1 MKKIKWANVEFLSLC
16 PRGKNG
22 FKVLYKEDGKF
33 EAAAQ
38 IKKGEEFEKRGEIV
52 AAIYVPNHPDHEDHF
67 AQDEFAIKTMAYSH
81 ARNGS
86 KLDLRHNEKP
96 LTSDQAYMAESFI
109 IQKDDPRFSDMVD
122 DQGQRVDPTGGWG
135 AVIKLEDP
143 DLKSK
148 YEFDG
153 WAGVS
158 LFGDALVQQV
168 KSDEEKVVDRLLSKR
183 KEKTRMDE
191 EKIQKMISDALA
203 PISEAL
209 KNLATVKKEE
219 PVKEE
224 PKELEAPKFSGD
236 PTKKEDVLAFQKEL
250 RKYDLMKSVNWE
262 DPAAVEG
269 VLKQLDKEN
278 KEEDKEKLSK
288 EETDNEI
295 GRLKDKIAKLEKG
308 SKQPTGDGDGESNL
322 SDDERLFKLGKE
334 AAVAVNGKR
343 VSASK

>member
-38 IKKGEEFEKRGEIV
+38 IKKGEEFEKRGEII

-86 KLDLRHNEKP
+86 KLDLRHDEKP
-96 LTSDQAYMAESFI
+96 LSKEQAYMAESFI
-109 IQKDDPRFSDMVD
+109 IQEGDPRFADMVD
-122 DQGQRVDPTGGWG
+122 DEGNKVDPTGGWG
-135 AVIKLEDP
+135 AVIKLDDP
-143 DLKSK
+143 ELKSK

-158 LFGDALVQQV
+158 LFGDALVQQI
-168 KSDEEKVVDRLLSKR
+168 KSDEKKVVDRLLSKR
-183 KEKTRMDE
+183 KEKARMDE
-191 EKIQKMISDALA
+191 EKIQKMISEALA
-203 PISEAL
+203 PISQAL
-209 KNLATVKKEE
+209 KNLATMKKEE

-224 PKELEAPKFSGD
+224 LKLEAPKFSGD

-250 RKYDLMKSVNWE
+250 RKYELMKSVNWE

-269 VLKQLDKEN
+269 VLKQLDKESK
-278 KEEDKEKLSK
+278 KESDEKLSK
-288 EETDNEI
+288 EETENEI

-308 SKQPTGDGDGESNL
+308 SKQPVGDGDGESNV
-322 SDDERLFKLGKE
+322 SEDERLFKLGKE
-334 AAVAVNGKR
+334 AAAHLNGR
-343 VSASK
+343 YANASK